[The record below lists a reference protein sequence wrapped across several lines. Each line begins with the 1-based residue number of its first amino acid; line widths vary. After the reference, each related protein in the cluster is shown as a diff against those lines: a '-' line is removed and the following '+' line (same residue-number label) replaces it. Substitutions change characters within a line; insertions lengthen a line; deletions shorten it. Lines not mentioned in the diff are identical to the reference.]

1 MLGCATSDYP
11 QSGACTSHCPRRTAT
26 PTAAVLSK
34 AAAFPRVF
42 QKQVQARHE
51 KTTERGKERERERER
66 EKEEKGKRKEE
77 KEKEK
82 FFFKIES
89 ERERG
94 SV

>member
-1 MLGCATSDYP
+1 MRLLIAHSP
-11 QSGACTSHCPRRTAT
+11 AACTSHCPRHTAT